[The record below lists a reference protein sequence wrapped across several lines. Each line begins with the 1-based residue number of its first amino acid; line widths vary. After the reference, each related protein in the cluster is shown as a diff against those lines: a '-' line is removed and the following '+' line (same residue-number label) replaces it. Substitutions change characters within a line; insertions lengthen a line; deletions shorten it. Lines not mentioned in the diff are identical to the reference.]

1 MKVKV
6 FTIRLVSEKFF
17 ADQKGL
23 NDFLETVTFV
33 KSATH
38 FVEAEDVS
46 YWSVMVHFEDLYET
60 KKLEEIKEA
69 RLNTKQ
75 LEVFQTLK
83 QWRAEKAGKMKMAN
97 FMVCHNSELIDI
109 AFNQPKDIDEL
120 RLIKGFGNR
129 KADKYGDDII
139 SVLNAM

>member
-6 FTIRLVSEKFF
+6 FTIRLTSEKMVS
-17 ADQKGL
+17 DQKVL
-23 NDFLETVTFV
+23 NDFLETVKFV

-38 FVEAEDVS
+38 FVEAQDVS

-60 KKLEEIKEA
+60 KKNEDPKEA
-69 RLNTKQ
+69 KLNAKQ

-83 QWRAEKAGKMKMAN
+83 QWSAEKAEKMKMAN

-109 AFNQPKDIDEL
+109 AYNQPKSIDEL

-129 KADKYGDDII
+129 KAEKYGDDII
-139 SVLNAM
+139 SVLNAI

>member
-6 FTIRLVSEKFF
+6 FTIRLISEKFHT
-17 ADQKGL
+17 DQTTL
-23 NDFLETVTFV
+23 NDFLETVKFV

-38 FVEAEDVS
+38 FVEADEVN
-46 YWSVMVHFEDLYET
+46 YWSVMIHFEDLYET
-60 KKLEEIKEA
+60 KKMEEKKEA
-69 RLNTKQ
+69 NLNEKQ
-75 LEVFQTLK
+75 LEVFQSLK

-109 AFNQPKDIDEL
+109 AFNQPKSIDEL

-129 KADKYGDDII
+129 KTDKYGDDII
-139 SVLNAM
+139 AVLNAL